1 MRGAL
6 GTGVQTCALPIY
18 FTLDGERMK
27 GEWLLVRMKPRGS
40 EKRENWLLRKVSDAY
55 AGGADDLVGRQLTSV
70 LTDRTMAE
78 IASDEGGEQSL
89 AGARGAAFAKKM
101 QAAAAHNR
109 KVAKPAATKPKGKPP
124 QFRPL
129 QLATLVDAVPVG
141 NGWFRSEE

>member
-109 KVAKPAATKPKGKPP
+109 KVAKPAATKPK
-124 QFRPL
+124 
-129 QLATLVDAVPVG
+129 
-141 NGWFRSEE
+141 RSEEHKSALQSLMRISYAV